1 MSHHTSAALPAV
13 DGNLALRTEPCS
25 LVLIEGG
32 LSQRRAAQRPRR
44 SELTPAQG
52 VRLLGCALAVV
63 LAVVLCS
70 ALSDALRAG
79 RAMEALDALPTE
91 SAVVSSGDT
100 LWSIA
105 ERSCD
110 DLPVRDVVSWIQERN
125 GIDGGL
131 VVPGQRLVVPTTS
144 LG

>member
-13 DGNLALRTEPCS
+13 DGNLALRTESRS

-32 LSQRRAAQRPRR
+32 LSRRRATQGSRR
-44 SELTPAQG
+44 AGLTPAQG
-52 VRLLGCALAVV
+52 VRLLACGLAVV

-70 ALSDALRAG
+70 ALSDALRSG
-79 RAMEALDALPTE
+79 RALAALDALPTE
-91 SAVVSSGDT
+91 SVVVSSGDT

-131 VVPGQRLVVPTTS
+131 VVPGQRLVVPVSS